1 MMGRNYYIFKEGRI
15 KRSQNTIFIE
25 TKDGKRPLPIHD
37 IDQIF
42 VFGEMDLN
50 TSFLHF
56 IGKNKIVIHFFNYY
70 GYYTGSFIPREGN
83 ISGILT
89 VKQVEHYLDH
99 NRRIYLAKK
108 FVESAFHNMKR
119 NFEKREG
126 FDEEIEK
133 MKELAKDI
141 SNCTTI
147 NELMSLE
154 AHIKKI
160 NYKCIEK
167 DTNWEFE
174 RRSIRPP
181 HNPLN
186 AMISFGNSLVYAHIL
201 KEIYETPLNPT
212 ISYLHEPF
220 ERRYSLALDIA
231 EIFKPILCD
240 RLVLKLINLNIIKE
254 EHFERSLNFV
264 YLKEEGR
271 KIFVKHFDDLLEERI
286 LHRKLKRK
294 IRYKSLIKLE
304 LYKLVKHFLGEK
316 HYNPLK
322 VWW

>member
-1 MMGRNYYIFKEGRI
+1 MMARNYYIFKNGRI
-15 KRSQNTIFIE
+15 KRSQNTIFIQTSE
-25 TKDGKRPLPIHD
+25 GKRPLPVND

-42 VFGEMDLN
+42 IFGEMDLN
-50 TSFLHF
+50 TSFFNF
-56 IGKNKIVIHFFNYY
+56 IAQNKVVVHFFNYY
-70 GYYTGSFIPREGN
+70 GYYTGSFIPREVN

-89 VKQVEHYLDH
+89 VKQVEHYL
-99 NRRIYLAKK
+99 NKNKRTLLVRK
-108 FVESAFHNMKR
+108 FVEGACHNMKR

-126 FDEEIEK
+126 FEEKVIKIGEL
-133 MKELAKDI
+133 MKNI
-141 SNCTTI
+141 SECNNL
-147 NELMSLE
+147 NELMSIE
-154 AHIKKI
+154 AHIRKI
-160 NYKCIEK
+160 YYECIEK
-167 DTNWEFE
+167 ATNWEFE

-186 AMISFGNSLVYAHIL
+186 AMISFGNSLVYTQIL

-220 ERRYSLALDIA
+220 ERRYSLALDVA
-231 EIFKPILCD
+231 EIFKPILSD

-254 EHFERSLNFV
+254 EHFEKSLNFV

-271 KIFVKHFDDLLEERI
+271 KIFVKYFDELLEERI

-294 IRYKSLIKLE
+294 IKYKNLIKLE

-316 HYNPLK
+316 EYNPLK
-322 VWW
+322 IWW